1 MKRIYFIIGI
11 LLLSVTTRAQ
21 QQFRAPA
28 YPLITVDPYFSIWS
42 FNDTLYDGPTRHWT
56 GKENSL
62 QGIIRVD
69 GQSYYFM
76 GEPIQEA
83 KTVLPLS
90 EKAGQWQYT
99 FSAPGDNWNEPDFKS
114 TGWKT
119 TKGAFSNGDD
129 APASNKWT
137 THDIWVRRE
146 FKLDKTDFGHL
157 LLNLHHDDNVEVYLN
172 GVLAYK
178 ARGWNAAPALLEIAP
193 EAKAALK
200 KGNNIMAIH
209 CANTAGG
216 AYLDAGIVEESLPSV
231 RIPAAQQQ
239 SLRISATQTF
249 YRFTCGNVGLDLTFT
264 APLLPDN
271 LDLFSRPADYIS
283 FAVHALDGKSHKVQL
298 YFSAAGNIAVNTPDQ
313 QVVWQRSAL
322 KGMDVMRVGTA
333 SQKVLGRKGDDV
345 RIDWGYLYLAVP
357 QEGLTS
363 TAMAFSTAAIEN
375 FTKTGSL
382 KLKDDKE
389 QPRPAGSK
397 PVTLSAAYDLGK
409 V

>member
-76 GEPIQEA
+76 GEPIPEA

-114 TGWKT
+114 AGWKT

-129 APASNKWT
+129 APAPNKWT

-146 FKLDKTDFGHL
+146 FKLDKTDFG
-157 LLNLHHDDNVEVYLN
+157 
-172 GVLAYK
+172 
-178 ARGWNAAPALLEIAP
+178 
-193 EAKAALK
+193 
-200 KGNNIMAIH
+200 
-209 CANTAGG
+209 
-216 AYLDAGIVEESLPSV
+216 
-231 RIPAAQQQ
+231 
-239 SLRISATQTF
+239 
-249 YRFTCGNVGLDLTFT
+249 
-264 APLLPDN
+264 
-271 LDLFSRPADYIS
+271 
-283 FAVHALDGKSHKVQL
+283 
-298 YFSAAGNIAVNTPDQ
+298 
-313 QVVWQRSAL
+313 
-322 KGMDVMRVGTA
+322 
-333 SQKVLGRKGDDV
+333 
-345 RIDWGYLYLAVP
+345 
-357 QEGLTS
+357 
-363 TAMAFSTAAIEN
+363 
-375 FTKTGSL
+375 
-382 KLKDDKE
+382 
-389 QPRPAGSK
+389 
-397 PVTLSAAYDLGK
+397 
-409 V
+409 